1 MATDQEK
8 LDRLE
13 QEIDLLNRVTSA
25 TEDAAS
31 AESGYAAKMK
41 LRAQIAADAVELQK
55 KEIEILKIQAKTSDE
70 AAEALVNAKN
80 ALEGL
85 EKASKK
91 AAGAQKRFGDSLF
104 ETMGFT
110 TDMEN
115 RQKGLI
121 ETMRESDNIV
131 GDLSESFKELK
142 DSGALTEGIM
152 RGVDDILLGLA
163 VNAFKLALANDTAL
177 ASFNKA
183 TGTGG
188 QYEEQLKALYRENNE
203 LSVSM
208 EDNANAFGAL
218 FNNMSQF
225 STFSADMQ
233 NNLTEQAALLEK
245 VGVAND
251 DYAKSI
257 EISTKMLGM
266 STEAGM
272 EATNELVA
280 MAKEMGRA
288 PGELVSEFNAA
299 GPALAKFGDQGV
311 DVFKDLAAAAKAT
324 GLETGRLLEI
334 TGKFDTFEDAASSV
348 GSLNA
353 ILGGDYLNSIEMIST
368 TDPTERLRMMRDA
381 VNEAGLSFDSMGYYE
396 RIALQEAMGLKDVG
410 ELAMMMSGDIDQF
423 AASTQVSAEEL
434 MEQKEAAEAAQDVQ
448 QKLMA
453 ILAENSEVFLSLAES
468 AISVVS
474 VLDRFAPL
482 LKILVPLMIAFSL
495 VTKAL
500 AIAQMFQA
508 AAANMSKISMRGLL
522 GTVILLATILF
533 VTQFMS
539 NFVQGIIALGV
550 AFVLMAIGMR
560 IAGTSAKQSTAM
572 MAGLGVAVLLVGAGM
587 YLAATGFANLAE
599 AMSKLNPAQL
609 QAFNTALIVF
619 GVIFVALLIALGVL
633 AYSGLGEAAILIM
646 LGFGAAV
653 LLVGLGIFLITS
665 GIGLMAEGFAKIF
678 EAIDV
683 NKMIAFAGFIAAL
696 VLGAY
701 LMPVAAL
708 GLGAMALGFGG
719 LALALAMIKTA
730 DLEAIAKFAEN
741 LGNVEASMLTL
752 VADEIER
759 IAVAIDSIPTA
770 KSVLLTGL
778 FKAGVVGP
786 IGGGGGGGKEVKAPP
801 PAPIELHVAVHVG
814 NEKLDEHIREIS
826 SEEQEAGITKVLS
839 EAFRF

>member
-188 QYEEQLKALYRENNE
+188 QYEEQLKALYRENNQ

-353 ILGGDYLNSIEMIST
+353 ILGGDYLNSMEMIST

>member
-8 LDRLE
+8 LDRLQ

-25 TEDAAS
+25 TEDAAN

-80 ALEGL
+80 ALEEL

-104 ETMGFT
+104 ESMGFT

-121 ETMRESDNIV
+121 ETLKESDDIV
-131 GDLSESFKELK
+131 ADLSESFKELK

-163 VNAFKLALANDTAL
+163 VNAFKLALANDTAM

-188 QYEEQLKALYRENNE
+188 RYEEQLKALYRENNE

-280 MAKEMGRA
+280 MAKDMGKA

-353 ILGGDYLNSIEMIST
+353 ILGGDYLNSMEMIST

-381 VNEAGLSFDSMGYYE
+381 VNDAGLSFESMGYYE
-396 RIALQEAMGLKDVG
+396 RIALQEAMGLQDVG
-410 ELAMMMSGDIDQF
+410 ELAMLMSGDIDQF
-423 AASTQVSAEEL
+423 AASTQMSAEEL
-434 MEQKEAAEAAQDVQ
+434 IEQKEAAEAAQDVQ

-453 ILAENSEVFLSLAES
+453 VLADNSELFLSLAES
-468 AISVVS
+468 AITFVTF
-474 VLDRFAPL
+474 LD
-482 LKILVPLMIAFSL
+482 KISGFLPFIISGMLALSI
-495 VTKAL
+495 VTKTL

-508 AAANMSKISMRGLL
+508 AAANSSKISMRGLL

-539 NFVQGIIALGV
+539 NFVEGIVALGV
-550 AFVLMAIGMR
+550 AFLLMAIGMR

-572 MAGLGVAVLLVGAGM
+572 MAGLGAAVLLVGAGM

-678 EAIDV
+678 EAIDI

>member
-1 MATDQEK
+1 
-8 LDRLE
+8 
-13 QEIDLLNRVTSA
+13 
-25 TEDAAS
+25 
-31 AESGYAAKMK
+31 
-41 LRAQIAADAVELQK
+41 
-55 KEIEILKIQAKTSDE
+55 
-70 AAEALVNAKN
+70 
-80 ALEGL
+80 
-85 EKASKK
+85 
-91 AAGAQKRFGDSLF
+91 
-104 ETMGFT
+104 
-110 TDMEN
+110 
-115 RQKGLI
+115 
-121 ETMRESDNIV
+121 
-131 GDLSESFKELK
+131 
-142 DSGALTEGIM
+142 M

-188 QYEEQLKALYRENNE
+188 QYEEQLKALYRENNQ

-353 ILGGDYLNSIEMIST
+353 ILGGDYLNSMEMIST

>member
-188 QYEEQLKALYRENNE
+188 QYEEQLKALYRENNQ

-353 ILGGDYLNSIEMIST
+353 ILGGDYLNSMEMIST

-678 EAIDV
+678 EAIDI

>member
-188 QYEEQLKALYRENNE
+188 QYEEQLKALYRENNQ

-353 ILGGDYLNSIEMIST
+353 ILGGDYLNSMEMIST

-508 AAANMSKISMRGLL
+508 AAANISKISMRGLL

>member
-8 LDRLE
+8 LDRLQ

-25 TEDAAS
+25 TEDAAN

-80 ALEGL
+80 ALEEL

-104 ETMGFT
+104 ESMGFT

-121 ETMRESDNIV
+121 ETLKESDDIV
-131 GDLSESFKELK
+131 ADLSESFKELK

-163 VNAFKLALANDTAL
+163 VNAFKLALANDTAM

-188 QYEEQLKALYRENNE
+188 RYEEQLKALYRENNE

-280 MAKEMGRA
+280 MAKDMGKA

-324 GLETGRLLEI
+324 GLETSRLLEI

-353 ILGGDYLNSIEMIST
+353 ILGGDYLNSMEMIST

-434 MEQKEAAEAAQDVQ
+434 MEQREAAEAAQDVQ

-453 ILAENSEVFLSLAES
+453 ILAENSQVFLSLAES

-482 LKILVPLMIAFSL
+482 LKILVPLMISFSL

-508 AAANMSKISMRGLL
+508 AATNISRLSMGKLL
-522 GTVILLATILF
+522 FIVGAIATILF
-533 VTQFMS
+533 LTPFMS
-539 NFVQGIIALGV
+539 NFVEGIFKLGIAFLFMAVGV
-550 AFVLMAIGMR
+550 RLLNGVSKSVIPILLAMGAAMLMIG
-560 IAGTSAKQSTAM
+560 T
-572 MAGLGVAVLLVGAGM
+572 GVFM
-587 YLAATGFANLAE
+587 AATGFANLAD
-599 AMSKLNPAQL
+599 AMSQLNPAQL
-609 QAFNTALIVF
+609 QAFNTALVIF
-619 GVIFVALLIALGVL
+619 GVIFIALLVALGVL
-633 AYSGLGEAAILIM
+633 AYSGLGEAAVLIM

-653 LLVGLGIFLITS
+653 LLVGLGIFLITA

-678 EAIDV
+678 EAIDI

>member
-8 LDRLE
+8 LDRLQ

-25 TEDAAS
+25 TEDAAN

-80 ALEGL
+80 ALEEL

-104 ETMGFT
+104 ESMGFT

-121 ETMRESDNIV
+121 ETLKESDDIV
-131 GDLSESFKELK
+131 ADLSESFKELK

-163 VNAFKLALANDTAL
+163 VNAFKLALANDTAM

-188 QYEEQLKALYRENNE
+188 RYEEQLKALYRENNE

-280 MAKEMGRA
+280 MAKDMGKA

-324 GLETGRLLEI
+324 GLETSRLLEI

-353 ILGGDYLNSIEMIST
+353 ILGGDYLNSMEMIST

-381 VNEAGLSFDSMGYYE
+381 VNDAGLSFESMGYYE
-396 RIALQEAMGLKDVG
+396 RIALQEAMGLQDVG
-410 ELAMMMSGDIDQF
+410 ELAMLMSGDIDQF
-423 AASTQVSAEEL
+423 AASTQMSAEEL
-434 MEQKEAAEAAQDVQ
+434 IEQKEAAEAAQDVQ

-453 ILAENSEVFLSLAES
+453 VLADNSELFLSLAES
-468 AISVVS
+468 AITFVTF
-474 VLDRFAPL
+474 LD
-482 LKILVPLMIAFSL
+482 KISGFLPFIISGMLALSI
-495 VTKAL
+495 VTKTL

-508 AAANMSKISMRGLL
+508 AAANSSKISMRGLL

-539 NFVQGIIALGV
+539 NFVEGIVALGV
-550 AFVLMAIGMR
+550 AFLLMAIGMR

-572 MAGLGVAVLLVGAGM
+572 MAGLGAAVLLVGAGM

-678 EAIDV
+678 EAIDI

>member
-1 MATDQEK
+1 
-8 LDRLE
+8 
-13 QEIDLLNRVTSA
+13 
-25 TEDAAS
+25 
-31 AESGYAAKMK
+31 
-41 LRAQIAADAVELQK
+41 
-55 KEIEILKIQAKTSDE
+55 
-70 AAEALVNAKN
+70 
-80 ALEGL
+80 
-85 EKASKK
+85 
-91 AAGAQKRFGDSLF
+91 
-104 ETMGFT
+104 
-110 TDMEN
+110 
-115 RQKGLI
+115 
-121 ETMRESDNIV
+121 
-131 GDLSESFKELK
+131 
-142 DSGALTEGIM
+142 
-152 RGVDDILLGLA
+152 
-163 VNAFKLALANDTAL
+163 
-177 ASFNKA
+177 
-183 TGTGG
+183 
-188 QYEEQLKALYRENNE
+188 
-203 LSVSM
+203 
-208 EDNANAFGAL
+208 
-218 FNNMSQF
+218 
-225 STFSADMQ
+225 
-233 NNLTEQAALLEK
+233 
-245 VGVAND
+245 
-251 DYAKSI
+251 
-257 EISTKMLGM
+257 
-266 STEAGM
+266 
-272 EATNELVA
+272 
-280 MAKEMGRA
+280 
-288 PGELVSEFNAA
+288 
-299 GPALAKFGDQGV
+299 
-311 DVFKDLAAAAKAT
+311 
-324 GLETGRLLEI
+324 
-334 TGKFDTFEDAASSV
+334 
-348 GSLNA
+348 
-353 ILGGDYLNSIEMIST
+353 
-368 TDPTERLRMMRDA
+368 
-381 VNEAGLSFDSMGYYE
+381 
-396 RIALQEAMGLKDVG
+396 MGLQDVG
-410 ELAMMMSGDIDQF
+410 ELAMLMSGDIDQF
-423 AASTQVSAEEL
+423 AASTQMSAEEL
-434 MEQKEAAEAAQDVQ
+434 IEQKEAAEAAQDVQ

-453 ILAENSEVFLSLAES
+453 VLADNSELFLSLAES
-468 AISVVS
+468 AITFVTF
-474 VLDRFAPL
+474 LD
-482 LKILVPLMIAFSL
+482 KISGFLPFIISGMLALSI
-495 VTKAL
+495 VTKTL

-508 AAANMSKISMRGLL
+508 AAANSSKISMRGLL

-539 NFVQGIIALGV
+539 NFVEGIVALGV
-550 AFVLMAIGMR
+550 AFLLMAIGMR

-572 MAGLGVAVLLVGAGM
+572 MAGLGAAVLLVGAGM

-678 EAIDV
+678 EAIDI

>member
-8 LDRLE
+8 LDRLQ

-25 TEDAAS
+25 TEDAAN

-55 KEIEILKIQAKTSDE
+55 KEIEILKIQAKTNDE

-80 ALEGL
+80 ALEEL

-104 ETMGFT
+104 ESMGFT

-121 ETMRESDNIV
+121 ETLKESDDIV
-131 GDLSESFKELK
+131 ADLSESFKELK

-163 VNAFKLALANDTAL
+163 VNAFKLALANDTAM

-188 QYEEQLKALYRENNE
+188 RYEEQLKALYRENNE

-353 ILGGDYLNSIEMIST
+353 ILGGDYLNSMEMIST
-368 TDPTERLRMMRDA
+368 TDPTERLRMRDA
-381 VNEAGLSFDSMGYYE
+381 VNDAGLSFQSMGYYE
-396 RIALQEAMGLKDVG
+396 RIALQEAMGLQDVG
-410 ELAMMMSGDIDQF
+410 ELAMLMSGDIDQF
-423 AASTQVSAEEL
+423 AASTQMSAEEL
-434 MEQKEAAEAAQDVQ
+434 IEQKESAAAAQDVM
-448 QKLMA
+448 QKLQA
-453 ILAENSEVFLSLAES
+453 ILAENSQTFLTLAES
-468 AISVVS
+468 LITIVDKLAF
-474 VLDRFAPL
+474 FAPAL
-482 LKILVPLMIAFSL
+482 RLIIPLMIGLTVA
-495 VTKAL
+495 TKAL
-500 AIAQMFQA
+500 AIAQMFQSMTAEA
-508 AAANMSKISMRGLL
+508 AAASMR
-522 GTVILLATILF
+522 TFKIIVLAVAGVLF
-533 VTQFMS
+533 LMTFMS
-539 NFVQGIIALGV
+539 NFVEGIFKLGF
-550 AFVLMAIGMR
+550 AFIFMAVGVRLLNGVSKSVIPILLAMGAAMLMIG
-560 IAGTSAKQSTAM
+560 T
-572 MAGLGVAVLLVGAGM
+572 GVFM
-587 YLAATGFANLAE
+587 AATGFANLAD
-599 AMSKLNPAQL
+599 AMSQLNPAQL
-609 QAFNTALIVF
+609 QAFNTALVIF
-619 GVIFVALLIALGVL
+619 GVIFIALLVALGVL
-633 AYSGLGEAAILIM
+633 AYSGLGEAAVLIM

-653 LLVGLGIFLITS
+653 LLVGLGIFLITA

-678 EAIDV
+678 EAIDI

-719 LALALAMIKTA
+719 LALALGMIKTA

-741 LGNVEASMLTL
+741 LGNIEASMLTL

>member
-1 MATDQEK
+1 
-8 LDRLE
+8 
-13 QEIDLLNRVTSA
+13 
-25 TEDAAS
+25 
-31 AESGYAAKMK
+31 
-41 LRAQIAADAVELQK
+41 
-55 KEIEILKIQAKTSDE
+55 
-70 AAEALVNAKN
+70 
-80 ALEGL
+80 
-85 EKASKK
+85 
-91 AAGAQKRFGDSLF
+91 
-104 ETMGFT
+104 
-110 TDMEN
+110 
-115 RQKGLI
+115 
-121 ETMRESDNIV
+121 
-131 GDLSESFKELK
+131 
-142 DSGALTEGIM
+142 
-152 RGVDDILLGLA
+152 
-163 VNAFKLALANDTAL
+163 
-177 ASFNKA
+177 
-183 TGTGG
+183 
-188 QYEEQLKALYRENNE
+188 
-203 LSVSM
+203 
-208 EDNANAFGAL
+208 
-218 FNNMSQF
+218 
-225 STFSADMQ
+225 
-233 NNLTEQAALLEK
+233 
-245 VGVAND
+245 
-251 DYAKSI
+251 
-257 EISTKMLGM
+257 
-266 STEAGM
+266 
-272 EATNELVA
+272 
-280 MAKEMGRA
+280 
-288 PGELVSEFNAA
+288 
-299 GPALAKFGDQGV
+299 LAKFGDQGV

-324 GLETGRLLEI
+324 GLETSRLLEI

-353 ILGGDYLNSIEMIST
+353 ILGGDYLNSMEMIST

-381 VNEAGLSFDSMGYYE
+381 VNDAGLSFESMGYYE
-396 RIALQEAMGLKDVG
+396 RIALQEAMGLQDVG
-410 ELAMMMSGDIDQF
+410 ELAMLMSGDIDQF
-423 AASTQVSAEEL
+423 AASTQMSAEEL
-434 MEQKEAAEAAQDVQ
+434 IEQKEAAEAAQDVQ

-453 ILAENSEVFLSLAES
+453 VLADNSELFLSLAES
-468 AISVVS
+468 AITFVTF
-474 VLDRFAPL
+474 LD
-482 LKILVPLMIAFSL
+482 KISGFLPFIISGMLALSI
-495 VTKAL
+495 VTKTL

-508 AAANMSKISMRGLL
+508 AAANSSKISMRGLL

-539 NFVQGIIALGV
+539 NFVEGIVALGV
-550 AFVLMAIGMR
+550 AFLLMAIGMR

-572 MAGLGVAVLLVGAGM
+572 MAGLGAAVLLVGAGM

-678 EAIDV
+678 EAIDI